1 MTSTLT
7 LKGVSLSPQENT
19 FVQAAK
25 HRLIDT
31 LMFAGIRY
39 APIGFISGLLNQT
52 IHKLG
57 PGEEKI
63 IPVDGNFD
71 IIKSDAVDMRLHV
84 EHFIER
90 LAQEK
95 INPDAVATFQE
106 IIEQGIAVME
116 GNHHRLTAAY
126 LAASRL
132 SSTL

>member
-7 LKGVSLSPQENT
+7 LKGVSLNTEENT

-52 IHKLG
+52 IHKIG
-57 PGEEKI
+57 AGEEKI

-71 IIKSDAVDMRLHV
+71 IIQSDAVDMRLHV
-84 EHFIER
+84 EQFIER
-90 LAQEK
+90 LEQAK
-95 INPDAVATFQE
+95 INPDAVATFKE
-106 IIEQGIAVME
+106 IIEQAIVMME
-116 GNHHRLTAAY
+116 DNQHRLTAAY
-126 LAASRL
+126 FGRS
-132 SSTL
+132 